1 MLNLIRTTALMLALS
16 ATSTFADDFS
26 LRSAVGGGLGGVLG
40 GFLGAELGGRSAA
53 ILGSGLG
60 AAAGTA
66 VATNNYPK
74 YYDSDRYSQGPY
86 CPSGQWKNGR
96 CRGDD

>member
-1 MLNLIRTTALMLALS
+1 MLQSIRTMTLTLALITTP
-16 ATSTFADDFS
+16 AFADDFS
-26 LRSAVGGGLGGVLG
+26 LRSAVGGGLGGALG

-66 VATNNYPK
+66 VATDGYSRYNEPRRYR
-74 YYDSDRYSQGPY
+74 DRR
-86 CPSGQWKNGR
+86 CPRGYLKNGR
-96 CRGDD
+96 CR

>member
-1 MLNLIRTTALMLALS
+1 MLKPIRTMALTMALI
-16 ATSTFADDFS
+16 ATPALADDFS
-26 LRSAVGGGLGGVLG
+26 LRSAVGGGLGGALG

-66 VATNNYPK
+66 VATDGYPK
-74 YYDSDRYSQGPY
+74 YYKGRDYRYRN
-86 CPSGQWKNGR
+86 CPPGKWKNGR
-96 CRGDD
+96 CRYDD